1 MPSPLAALGNVLAA
15 QEVRGGPAARQS
27 AIRHGRRLLGELD
40 RVRSD
45 LLDGEVSETAI
56 GRLGRLLRVERPAVD
71 DAALDAV
78 LDEIELRAA
87 VELAK
92 RQQD

>member
-15 QEVRGGPAARQS
+15 QEVDEAPFERRRAIQRGRS
-27 AIRHGRRLLGELD
+27 LLDELD
-40 RVRSD
+40 QVRTS
-45 LLDGEVSETAI
+45 LLDGHASTATI
-56 GRLGRLLRVERPAVD
+56 ERLSGLLRTERPAVE
-71 DAALDAV
+71 DADLDAV

-92 RQQD
+92 RQKG